1 VNHVPRGAVLARA
14 RRFGRRGA
22 AATAVAVAICVT
34 LAGTPSAIAAVAR
47 ANAPATPTT
56 SAAAAAPGDPGT
68 RLVLTGQDAWTVVG
82 GTLTLRLQISANAP
96 VPAADSIAFTAHSSF
111 TSRAAFLGSFASSG
125 SQLGSTLG
133 VVTVPVATLHPDS
146 TGSVS
151 VPIGLQD
158 PNLPRDTNRLPLR
171 RTGVYPV
178 EIELRDA
185 SDRGIEGTRFVTQAV
200 VVAPGSNGAPP
211 IAKRLQVAWVWPLVD
226 GPSRRADD
234 SIDPKVLADLQPDGR
249 LGRQVAALGHANGVP
264 VTLVPSPETL
274 EAWAGLARTDPA
286 LAAPVRT
293 LQDALTTNEVISG
306 PYVPIDMGSLLDHNL
321 SGAVDTELSRGQA
334 ALNTFFGVH
343 IDTDT
348 AFARPASG
356 SALSR
361 LRNGNVD
368 RVVVDE
374 SAFVAPSRP
383 ERFTRADPFLVQT
396 TTLFSSNSLDALATD
411 DALGR
416 LLTGDAPAAMRAQRL
431 LAGLSLVA
439 LEQPT
444 VGRAVVIANPNDF
457 DPASALL
464 DSVFA
469 GLANNPLLQP
479 STVKAV
485 FDSLPIPLA
494 GSPSAAPRTLAP
506 TVNPSPMVSPADYF
520 KAEVRLAAFQNL
532 VGPSD
537 SRIAR
542 GDRALLVSVSDAW
555 KGSAGRSRARRELSV
570 IDRSVDAFVAD
581 IHLPNPSTITLTS
594 RAGEVPLTFRND
606 TGRPVRVRVALAS
619 DKLAF
624 PQGSVHDVDL
634 GTKSTTVRV
643 SVRARTSGTFPLRVT
658 VTSVDG
664 GLAISDTRFR
674 IRSTAVSTVGI
685 ALMVG
690 AVLFLAAWWGFD
702 IRRRR
707 RRRRTAAVIATA

>member
-1 VNHVPRGAVLARA
+1 VNRVPRGAAARA
-14 RRFGRRGA
+14 RQF
-22 AATAVAVAICVT
+22 AVAVAVT
-34 LAGTPSAIAAVAR
+34 VGAALSGPSAALAAIATAD
-47 ANAPATPTT
+47 APATPTT
-56 SAAAAAPGDPGT
+56 ATATTPADPGT

-82 GTLTLRLQISANAP
+82 GTLTLRLQISGGAP
-96 VPAADSIAFTAHSSF
+96 LPAADTIALTAHSSF
-111 TSRAAFLGSFASSG
+111 SSRAAFLGSFASAG

-133 VVTVPVATLHPDS
+133 VVTVPVAALHPDS

-151 VPIGLQD
+151 VQIGLQD

-171 RTGVYPV
+171 RTGVYPL

-185 SDRGIEGTRFVTQAV
+185 SDRGIDGTRFVTQAV
-200 VVAPGSNGAPP
+200 VVSAGSNGAPP
-211 IAKRLQVAWVWPLVD
+211 IAKRLQVAWVWPLVA
-226 GPSRRADD
+226 GPSRRPDD
-234 SIDPKVLADLQPDGR
+234 SIDPKVFAALQPDGR
-249 LGRQVAALGHANGVP
+249 LGRQVAALGHASGVP

-274 EAWAGLARTDPA
+274 ETWATLAKNDPS
-286 LAAPVRT
+286 LAASVRT
-293 LQDALTTNEVISG
+293 LQDAFATNQVISG
-306 PYVPIDMGSLLDHNL
+306 SYVPIDMGSLLDHNL
-321 SGAVDTELSRGQA
+321 SSAVDTELSRGEA

-343 IDTDT
+343 VDTDT
-348 AFARPASG
+348 AFARPASA
-356 SALSR
+356 SAMSR
-361 LRNGNVD
+361 LQNANVD

-411 DALGR
+411 DALSR
-416 LLTGDAPAAMRAQRL
+416 LLTGDAPPAIRTQRL
-431 LAGLSLVA
+431 LAGLALVA

-444 VGRAVVIANPNDF
+444 VGRAVVIANPDDF
-457 DPASALL
+457 NPDSTLL
-464 DSVFA
+464 DGVLA
-469 GLANNPLLQP
+469 GLTNNPLLQP

-494 GSPSAAPRTLAP
+494 GSASAAPRTLATTASP
-506 TVNPSPMVSPADYF
+506 TPVVSGANYF

-532 VGPSD
+532 VGQTDP
-537 SRIAR
+537 RIAR
-542 GDRALLVSVSDAW
+542 GDRALLFSVSDAW
-555 KGSAGRSRARRELSV
+555 KGSTGKLRARHELAV
-570 IDRSVDAFVAD
+570 IDRSVDAFIAD

-594 RAGEVPLTFRND
+594 RSGEVPLTFRND

-643 SVRARTSGTFPLRVT
+643 SVQARTSGTFPLRVT

-707 RRRRTAAVIATA
+707 RRRRVGAAIATA